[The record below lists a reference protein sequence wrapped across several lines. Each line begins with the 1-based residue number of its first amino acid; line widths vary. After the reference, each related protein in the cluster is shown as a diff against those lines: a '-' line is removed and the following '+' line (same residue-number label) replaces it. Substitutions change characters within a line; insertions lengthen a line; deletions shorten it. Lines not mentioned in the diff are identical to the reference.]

1 MMHRMREKFC
11 IKFDVWMLELV
22 LDMLRLVRRELSGQ
36 LHRQPQ
42 TTVCQSEDS
51 LGWC

>member
-1 MMHRMREKFC
+1 MQRIREKFC

-42 TTVCQSEDS
+42 TTVSQSEDS
-51 LGWC
+51 VG